1 LRKAAEHATKQPVNA
16 TRIGFVGFGKFGR
29 AFAELLEEAGL
40 VVRFVDPHAHDEDS
54 RRMGSLGEL
63 AAWSEV
69 VVLATPALA
78 MRPVLEALAPFL
90 TADHLVCDVASVK
103 LLPWRAL
110 ADVLGDRV
118 PWVATHP
125 LFGPVSLA
133 RAERP
138 LRVVVCPQPRFPDA
152 QLAIEELY
160 KRVGCTIVRRDPDD
174 HDRGMADTHALAFF
188 VAKGVLEGN
197 FPVDAPDAPPSFQ
210 AIARTVQTVRA
221 DAGHLF
227 ATIELDNPHA
237 KGSRTRL
244 LEALGRVHDQLE
256 HANATRDAD
265 GDVDEARMSMPP
277 PLMVTPV
284 LVETRTLI
292 DEIDREI
299 LGLLAQ
305 RAELGRRAGAEKER
319 IGRAIRDRG
328 REDALLAERRAWAE
342 ERSLDGDAV
351 ASVFDAIMSLS
362 RRAQGA

>member
-1 LRKAAEHATKQPVNA
+1 MSAS
-16 TRIGFVGFGKFGR
+16 RIGFVGFGKFGR
-29 AFAELLEEAGL
+29 AFAGLLEDAGL
-40 VVRFVDPHAHDEDS
+40 AVRFFDPHALESGDA
-54 RRMGSLGEL
+54 RRLGSLGEL
-63 AAWSEV
+63 AAWAEV

-78 MRPVLEALAPFL
+78 VRPVLEALRPFL
-90 TADHLVCDVASVK
+90 TPQHAVIDVASVK

-110 ADVLGDRV
+110 SDVLGEEI

-138 LRVVVCPQPRFPDA
+138 LRVVVCPQPRFPA
-152 QLAIEELY
+152 TQAFVEALFE
-160 KRVGCTIVRRDPDD
+160 RVGCTVVRRDADD

-210 AIARTVQTVRA
+210 AIARTVQTVRS

-237 KGSRTRL
+237 KTARARL

-256 HANATRDAD
+256 NAAAARDED
-265 GDVDEARMSMPP
+265 PDEARMSMPP
-277 PLMVTPV
+277 PLAVTPI

-292 DEIDREI
+292 DDIDREI
-299 LGLLAQ
+299 VALLAQ
-305 RAELGRRAGAEKER
+305 RAALGRRAGAEKER
-319 IGRAIRDRG
+319 IGRAIRDRA
-328 REDALLAERRAWAE
+328 REEALLEERRGWADA
-342 ERSLDGDAV
+342 SGLDGEAV
-351 ASVFDAIMSLS
+351 AGVFDAIMHLS

>member
-1 LRKAAEHATKQPVNA
+1 MSAS
-16 TRIGFVGFGKFGR
+16 RIGFIGFGKFGR
-29 AFAELLEEAGL
+29 AFAGLLEEEGFA
-40 VVRFVDPHAHDEDS
+40 VRFHDPHAHEDGDP
-54 RRMGSLGEL
+54 RRVSSLGEL

-78 MRPVLEALAPFL
+78 MRAVLEALRPFL
-90 TADHLVCDVASVK
+90 TPEHVVIDVASVK

-110 ADVLGDRV
+110 SDVLGEEI

-138 LRVVVCPQPRFPDA
+138 LRVVVCPQPRFPATQALVEDLFA
-152 QLAIEELY
+152 
-160 KRVGCTIVRRDPDD
+160 RVGCTIVRRDADD

-237 KGSRTRL
+237 KTARARL
-244 LEALGRVHDQLE
+244 LKALGRVHDQLD
-256 HANATRDAD
+256 HASSARDAEA
-265 GDVDEARMSMPP
+265 DEARMSMPP
-277 PLMVTPV
+277 PLVVSPV

-299 LGLLAQ
+299 LALLAQ

-319 IGRAIRDRG
+319 MGRAIRDRA
-328 REDALLAERRAWAE
+328 REEALLQERRAWASN
-342 ERSLDGDAV
+342 RGLDGEAV
-351 ASVFDAIMSLS
+351 AGVFDAIMHLS
-362 RRAQGA
+362 RRVQGA

>member
-1 LRKAAEHATKQPVNA
+1 MSAS
-16 TRIGFVGFGKFGR
+16 RIGFIGFGKFGR

-40 VVRFVDPHAHDEDS
+40 AVRFYDPHAHDDGDP
-54 RRMGSLGEL
+54 RRSASLGEL

-78 MRPVLEALAPFL
+78 MRPVLEALRPFL
-90 TADHLVCDVASVK
+90 TPDHVVIDVASVK

-110 ADVLGDRV
+110 SDVLGDAI

-138 LRVVVCPQPRFPDA
+138 LRVVVCPQPRFPETQRSVEA
-152 QLAIEELY
+152 LFE
-160 KRVGCTIVRRDPDD
+160 RVGCTIVRRDADD

-237 KGSRTRL
+237 KTARSRL
-244 LEALGRVHDQLE
+244 LEALGRVHDQLD
-256 HANATRDAD
+256 NASAARDIEA
-265 GDVDEARMSMPP
+265 DEARMSMPP
-277 PLMVTPV
+277 PLVVTPV

-299 LGLLAQ
+299 LALLAQ

-319 IGRAIRDRG
+319 IGRAIRDRV
-328 REDALLAERRAWAE
+328 REEALLQERRTWAT
-342 ERSLDGDAV
+342 ERGLDGEAV
-351 ASVFDAIMSLS
+351 AGVFDAIMHLS
-362 RRAQGA
+362 RRVQGA

>member
-1 LRKAAEHATKQPVNA
+1 LHDAAEHATKQTVNA

-40 VVRFVDPHAHDEDS
+40 SVRYVDPHAFEADP
-54 RRMGSLGEL
+54 RRMTSLGEL

-78 MRPVLEALAPFL
+78 MRTVLQELVPYL
-90 TADHLVCDVASVK
+90 TPDHLVCDVASVK
-103 LLPWRAL
+103 LVPWRAL
-110 ADVLGDRV
+110 ADILGDRI

-152 QLAIEELY
+152 QVSIEALFE
-160 KRVGCTIVRRDPDD
+160 RVGCTIVRRDPDD

-237 KGSRTRL
+237 KTARSRL

-256 HANATRDAD
+256 NASTVRDAD
-265 GDVDEARMSMPP
+265 ADEARMSMPP
-277 PLMVTPV
+277 PLVVTPV

-299 LGLLAQ
+299 LALLAQ

-319 IGRAIRDRG
+319 IGRAIRDRA
-328 REDALLAERRAWAE
+328 REEALLQERRAWAQ

-351 ASVFDAIMSLS
+351 ASVFDAIMHLS
-362 RRAQGA
+362 RRVQGA